1 MRISAAAFLAS
12 TSLTATTSS
21 SHAFLHNISGNYSS
35 LQWVSTVSRF
45 NNHQKKAECSALH
58 QSSSSSRDSSTSTS
72 PERVT
77 LESMVE
83 SLKEGKYK
91 KILVVSGAG
100 VSVSAG
106 IPE

>member
-35 LQWVSTVSRF
+35 LQYISTVSRF

-58 QSSSSSRDSSTSTS
+58 QSSSNRDSSTSTS
-72 PERVT
+72 PGRVT